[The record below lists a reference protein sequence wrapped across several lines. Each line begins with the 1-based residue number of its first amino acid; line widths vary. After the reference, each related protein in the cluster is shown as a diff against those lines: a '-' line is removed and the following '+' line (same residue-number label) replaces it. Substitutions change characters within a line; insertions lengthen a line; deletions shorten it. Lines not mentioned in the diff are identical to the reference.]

1 MIIRDGQPTAKV
13 ARKPP
18 FNLLQKAIKL
28 SCYITRSHTPPAPRL
43 FLQHLSEEVVHQI
56 IGEAVEVEKAFIC
69 DALPVSL
76 IGMNSDLMRE
86 YIEYCADR

>member
-1 MIIRDGQPTAKV
+1 MARWIRFCCTTTTTRTQIIHFHDVLTHYI
-13 ARKPP
+13 PP
-18 FNLLQKAIKL
+18 
-28 SCYITRSHTPPAPRL
+28 
-43 FLQHLSEEVVHQI
+43 LQHLSEEVVHQI

>member
-1 MIIRDGQPTAKV
+1 MTTTIRAQIILFHDVLTHPF
-13 ARKPP
+13 PP
-18 FNLLQKAIKL
+18 
-28 SCYITRSHTPPAPRL
+28 
-43 FLQHLSEEVVHQI
+43 LQHLSEEVVHQI